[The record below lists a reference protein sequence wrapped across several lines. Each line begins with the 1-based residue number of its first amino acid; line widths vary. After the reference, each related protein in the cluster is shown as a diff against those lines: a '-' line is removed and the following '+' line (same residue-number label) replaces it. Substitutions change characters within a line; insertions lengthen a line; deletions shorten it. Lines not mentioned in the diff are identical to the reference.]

1 MSKVA
6 VAGAGS
12 WGRNLIRNLHEMR
25 VLAAVAEHHAEV
37 RAQLAADY
45 PGLTLHADPDAILKD
60 SSIQGVLIG
69 TPSPTHYAVAKQ
81 ALLSGKDVF
90 VEKPMTLNSRD
101 AEDLVALAKQ
111 GGRILMTGHL
121 LLFQPA
127 VRWIKEFIDAG
138 KLGTLYSLH
147 QERMDLG
154 RAQPV
159 ENVLWALGV
168 HDLAVLLYLVGAHPH
183 RIRASGHH
191 VLTPGV
197 EDDVYVHMEFP
208 SGVRANL
215 HNSWLWPVKRRRLV
229 VVGSD
234 GMLVY
239 NEVHQKVMHYRKR
252 IGADLKNID
261 QGSELVFE
269 GHGQPL
275 RLELEHFLECMR
287 TRATPLAS
295 GESAIEVIKVLE
307 AAEGML
313 ENSADE

>member
-6 VAGAGS
+6 VLGAGH
-12 WGRNLIRNLHEMR
+12 WGRNLIRNLHELG
-25 VLAAVAEHHAEV
+25 VLAAVAEHHADV
-37 RAQLAADY
+37 RAQLAAEY
-45 PGLTLHADPDAILKD
+45 PGLPLHAEPDAIFAD
-60 SSIQGVLIG
+60 RAIQGVLIS
-69 TPSPTHYAVAKQ
+69 TPSPTHYAVARQ
-81 ALLSGKDVF
+81 ALQAGKDVF

-101 AEDLVALAKQ
+101 AEELVALAKRE
-111 GGRILMTGHL
+111 GRVLMTGHL

-127 VRWIKEFIDAG
+127 VRWIKQFLDSG

-229 VVGSD
+229 VVGST

-239 NEVHQKVMHYRKR
+239 NEVHQKVVHYRKR
-252 IGADLKNID
+252 IGADLKNVD
-261 QGSELVFE
+261 EGSELVFE

-275 RLELEHFLECMR
+275 RLELEHFLECMQ

-307 AAEGML
+307 AAAGML
-313 ENSADE
+313 EN

>member
-1 MSKVA
+1 MKVA
-6 VAGAGS
+6 VIGAGH
-12 WGRNLIRNLHEMR
+12 WGRNLIRNLHEMG

-37 RAQLAADY
+37 RKTLAESY
-45 PGLTLHADPDAILKD
+45 PGLALHAEPDAILAD
-60 SSIQGVLIG
+60 ASIQGVLIG
-69 TPSPTHYAVAKQ
+69 TPSPTHYAVARQ
-81 ALLSGKDVF
+81 AVLAGKDVF

-101 AEDLVALAKQ
+101 AQDLVALARRD
-111 GGRILMTGHL
+111 GRILMTGHL

-127 VRWIKEFIDAG
+127 VRWIKQFLDSG
-138 KLGTLYSLH
+138 QLGRLYSLH

-168 HDLAVLLYLVGAHPH
+168 HDLAVLLYLVGARPE

-208 SGVRANL
+208 NGVRANL

-229 VVGSD
+229 VVGSE

-239 NEVHQKVMHYRKR
+239 NEVHQKVVHYRKR
-252 IGADLKNID
+252 IGADLRNID
-261 QGSELVFE
+261 DGSELVFE

-275 RLELEHFLECMR
+275 RLELEHFLECMQ

-307 AAEGML
+307 AAAGML
-313 ENSADE
+313 EN

>member
-6 VAGAGS
+6 VIGAGS
-12 WGRNLIRNLHEMR
+12 WGRNLIRNLHELG
-25 VLAAVAEHHAEV
+25 VLAAAAEHHVEG
-37 RAQLAADY
+37 RQQLAEAY
-45 PGLTLHADPDAILKD
+45 PGLPLHAEPDAILQD
-60 SSIQGVLIG
+60 RTIQGVVIA
-69 TPSPTHYAVAKQ
+69 TPSPTHFEAAKQ
-81 ALLSGKDVF
+81 ALQAGKDVF

-101 AEDLVALAKQ
+101 AQELASLAQ
-111 GGRILMTGHL
+111 GESRVLMTGHL

-127 VRWIKEFIDAG
+127 IRWIKDFLDAG
-138 KLGTLYSLH
+138 KLGNLYSLH

-168 HDLAVLLYLVGAHPH
+168 HDLAVLLYLVGAHPD

-191 VLTPGV
+191 VLTPNV

-208 SGVRANL
+208 NGVRANL

-229 VVGSD
+229 VVGSA

-239 NEVHQKVMHYRKR
+239 NEVHQKVIHYRKR
-252 IGADLKNID
+252 IGSDLKNVD
-261 QGSELVFE
+261 EGSELVFE

-275 RLELEHFLECMR
+275 RLELEHFLECMK

-295 GESAIEVIKVLE
+295 GASAVEVIKVLE
-307 AAEGML
+307 AAAGML
-313 ENSADE
+313 ENGSDE

>member
-1 MSKVA
+1 MKVA
-6 VAGAGS
+6 VLGAGH
-12 WGRNLIRNLHEMR
+12 WGRNLIRNLHEMG
-25 VLAAVAEHHAEV
+25 VLAAVAEHHADARKV
-37 RAQLAADY
+37 LAENY
-45 PGLTLHADPDAILKD
+45 PGLSLYHDPVVILGDA
-60 SSIQGVLIG
+60 SIQGVLIG
-69 TPSPTHYAVAKQ
+69 TPSPTHYELAKQ
-81 ALLSGKDVF
+81 ALLAGKDVF

-101 AEDLVALAKQ
+101 AEDLVALARRE
-111 GGRILMTGHL
+111 GRILMTGHL

-127 VRWIKEFIDAG
+127 VRWIKQFLDAG

-168 HDLAVLLYLVGAHPH
+168 HDLAVLLYLVGAHPE

-191 VLTPGV
+191 VLTPDV

-208 SGVRANL
+208 NGVRANL

-229 VVGSD
+229 VVGST

-239 NEVHQKVMHYRKR
+239 NEVQQTVVHYRKS
-252 IGADLKNID
+252 IGPDLKNCD
-261 QGSELVFE
+261 EGSEMVFE

-275 RLELEHFLECMR
+275 RLELEHFLECMK

-295 GESAIEVIKVLE
+295 GESAVEVIKVLE
-307 AAEGML
+307 AAASML
-313 ENSADE
+313 EN

>member
-1 MSKVA
+1 MTKVA
-6 VAGAGS
+6 VIGAGH
-12 WGRNLIRNLHEMR
+12 WGRNLIRNLHEMG
-25 VLAAVAEHHAEV
+25 VLAAVAEHHADV
-37 RAQLAADY
+37 RQTLAETY
-45 PGLTLHADPDAILKD
+45 PDLSLHPDPAAIFGDA
-60 SSIQGVLIG
+60 SIRGVLIS
-69 TPSPTHYAVAKQ
+69 TPSPTHYQVAKQ
-81 ALLSGKDVF
+81 ALLAGKDVL

-101 AEDLVALAKQ
+101 AKDLVTLAKQ
-111 GGRILMTGHL
+111 QSRVLMTGHL

-127 VRWIKEFIDAG
+127 VRWIKQFLDDG
-138 KLGTLYSLH
+138 KLGNLCSLH

-168 HDLAVLLYLVGAHPH
+168 HDLAVLLYLVGAQPE

-191 VLTPGV
+191 VLTPDV

-208 SGVRANL
+208 NGVRANL

-229 VVGSD
+229 VVGST

-239 NEVHQKVMHYRKR
+239 NEVKQSVVHYRKS
-252 IGADLKNID
+252 IGSDLRNRD
-261 QGSELVFE
+261 EGSELVFE

-275 RLELEHFLECMR
+275 RLELEHFLECVK

-307 AAEGML
+307 AAAGML
-313 ENSADE
+313 EN

>member
-1 MSKVA
+1 MPKVA
-6 VAGAGS
+6 VLGAGH
-12 WGRNLIRNLHEMR
+12 WGRNLIRNLHELGE
-25 VLAAVAEHHAEV
+25 LAAVAEHHAEV
-37 RAQLAADY
+37 RAQLVAEY
-45 PGLTLHADPDAILKD
+45 PALPLHAEPDAILAD
-60 SSIQGVLIG
+60 RSIQGVLIS

-81 ALLSGKDVF
+81 ALQAGKDVF

-101 AEDLVALAKQ
+101 AEELVALAKRE
-111 GGRILMTGHL
+111 GRVLMTGHL

-127 VRWIKEFIDAG
+127 VRWIKQFLDSG
-138 KLGTLYSLH
+138 QLGTLYSLH

-229 VVGSD
+229 VVGSA

-239 NEVHQKVMHYRKR
+239 NEVHQKVVHYRKR

-261 QGSELVFE
+261 EGSELVFE

-275 RLELEHFLECMR
+275 RLELEHFLECMQ

-307 AAEGML
+307 AAAGML
-313 ENSADE
+313 EN

>member
-1 MSKVA
+1 MKVA
-6 VAGAGS
+6 VFGAGS
-12 WGRNLIRNLHEMR
+12 WGRNLIRNLHEMG
-25 VLAAVAEHHAEV
+25 VLAAVAEHHADA
-37 RAQLAADY
+37 RAFLKTSYPELAMFSE
-45 PGLTLHADPDAILKD
+45 PDAILAD
-60 SSIQGVLIG
+60 HSIQGVLIG
-69 TPSPTHYAVAKQ
+69 TPSPTHYQLAKQ
-81 ALLSGKDVF
+81 ALLAGKDVF
-90 VEKPMTLNSRD
+90 VEKPMTLNSAD
-101 AEDLVALAKQ
+101 AEELVQLARDNQ
-111 GGRILMTGHL
+111 RVLMTGHL

-127 VRWIKEFIDAG
+127 VRWIKEFLDAG

-168 HDLAVLLYLVGAHPH
+168 HDIAVLLYLVGAHPA

-229 VVGSD
+229 VVGSQ

-239 NEVHQKVMHYRKR
+239 NEVHQKVVHYQKS
-252 IGADLKNID
+252 IDAELKNVD
-261 QGSELVFE
+261 EGAELVFE

-275 RLELEHFLECMR
+275 RLELEHFLECMK

-295 GESAIEVIKVLE
+295 GESAIEVIKALE
-307 AAEGML
+307 AAASML
-313 ENSADE
+313 EN

>member
-1 MSKVA
+1 MKVA
-6 VAGAGS
+6 VIGAGA
-12 WGRNLIRNLHEMR
+12 WGRNLIRNLHEMG
-25 VLAAVAEHHAEV
+25 VLAAVAEHHADT
-37 RAQLAADY
+37 RQQLAEAY
-45 PGLTLHADPDAILKD
+45 PGLALHTEPGPLFGDSAIR
-60 SSIQGVLIG
+60 GVLIG
-69 TPSPTHYAVAKQ
+69 TPSPTHYAVARQ
-81 ALLSGKDVF
+81 ALRAGKDVF
-90 VEKPMTLNSRD
+90 VEKPMTLNSAD
-101 AEDLVALAKQ
+101 AEDLVTLAKKQ
-111 GGRILMTGHL
+111 NAILMTGHL

-127 VRWIKEFIDAG
+127 VRWIKDFLDAG
-138 KLGTLYSLH
+138 KLGSLYSLH

-168 HDLAVLLYLVGAHPH
+168 HDLAVLLYLVGARPE

-229 VVGSD
+229 VVGSN

-239 NEVHQKVMHYRKR
+239 NEVHQKVIHYRRR
-252 IGADLKNID
+252 IGSDLKNQD
-261 QGSELVFE
+261 EGSELVFE

-275 RLELEHFLECMR
+275 RLELEHFLGCMS
-287 TRATPLAS
+287 TRAQPLAS
-295 GESAIEVIKVLE
+295 GESAIEVIKALE
-307 AAEGML
+307 VAAGML
-313 ENSADE
+313 EH

>member
-1 MSKVA
+1 VL
-6 VAGAGS
+6 GAGF
-12 WGRNLIRNLHEMR
+12 WGRNLIRNLHEMG
-25 VLAAVAEHHAEV
+25 VLAAVAEHHADV
-37 RAQLAADY
+37 RRQLAETY
-45 PGLTLHADPDAILKD
+45 PGLPLHAEPDAILQD
-60 SSIQGVLIG
+60 ASIQGVLIG
-69 TPSPTHYAVAKQ
+69 TPSPTHYAVAQQ
-81 ALLSGKDVF
+81 ALRAGKDVF

-101 AEDLVALAKQ
+101 AENLVALAKQ
-111 GGRILMTGHL
+111 QGRILMTGHL

-127 VRWIKEFIDAG
+127 VRWIKEFLDAG

-168 HDLAVLLYLVGAHPH
+168 HDIAVLLYLVGAHPH

-208 SGVRANL
+208 NGARANL

-239 NEVHQKVMHYRKR
+239 NEVKQTVVHYRKS
-252 IGADLKNID
+252 IGPDLKNRD
-261 QGSELVFE
+261 EGSEMVFE

-275 RLELEHFLECMR
+275 RLELEHFLECMK

-307 AAEGML
+307 AAAGML
-313 ENSADE
+313 EN

>member
-1 MSKVA
+1 
-6 VAGAGS
+6 
-12 WGRNLIRNLHEMR
+12 
-25 VLAAVAEHHAEV
+25 
-37 RAQLAADY
+37 
-45 PGLTLHADPDAILKD
+45 
-60 SSIQGVLIG
+60 
-69 TPSPTHYAVAKQ
+69 
-81 ALLSGKDVF
+81 
-90 VEKPMTLNSRD
+90 KPMTLNSRD
-101 AEDLVALAKQ
+101 AEDLVALAKREQ
-111 GGRILMTGHL
+111 RVLMTGHL

-127 VRWIKEFIDAG
+127 VRWIKQFLDSG

-229 VVGSD
+229 VVGST

-239 NEVHQKVMHYRKR
+239 NEVHQKVVHYRKR
-252 IGADLKNID
+252 IGADLKNVD
-261 QGSELVFE
+261 EGSELVFE

-275 RLELEHFLECMR
+275 RLELEHFLECMQ

-307 AAEGML
+307 AAAGML
-313 ENSADE
+313 EN